1 MAPAGRAAIVA
12 ACACI
17 AIAFGGLVAAADD
30 AVHVPRRQV
39 VAIWL
44 DAAMAFPGGFLLL
57 WAVFAWLD
65 RRMK

>member
-1 MAPAGRAAIVA
+1 VCVG
-12 ACACI
+12 
-17 AIAFGGLVAAADD
+17 IAFGGLIAAADG
-30 AVHVPRRQV
+30 AMHVPRRQV

-65 RRMK
+65 RHNRK